1 MVNTY
6 DADVKTIDADVK
18 TIDIDDQTNGID
30 AQTNDIDAQTNGIDA
45 QTNDIE
51 GQYKGNR
58 RSIQWQSKVN
68 TKASD
73 NVTIAIEGQY
83 IRRSTTYIRLFL
95 PPVSGEAFDIRP
107 LTFVLR
113 P

>member
-1 MVNTY
+1 MASTLKQMTSKVNTY
-6 DADVKTIDADVK
+6 DADVKTTDADVK
-18 TIDIDDQTNGID
+18 TIDIDD
-30 AQTNDIDAQTNGIDA
+30 

-83 IRRSTTYIRLFL
+83 IRRSTSYMRHRRSIHTPLNDLHTAL
-95 PPVSGEAFDIRP
+95 PAPG
-107 LTFVLR
+107 LR
-113 P
+113 RSL